1 MMQRKE
7 MLTWNDVDQLID
19 HLIPQFETEFDSM
32 IMITHGGIIPGG
44 LISEALQLDTILTAA
59 VDFPSELQME
69 DERKKGRLLAWPQF
83 VQFPDNK
90 LLSGKRVIVM
100 DDVWGS
106 GRTIT
111 AVRNRVVS
119 AGGQPYTCVLHFNPY
134 RNLFGSI
141 RPDYFAAITDAHIIY
156 PWEINR
162 GPEAVILNGG
172 SNE

>member
-19 HLIPQFETEFDSM
+19 HLLPQFETKFDAM

-44 LISEALQLDTILTAA
+44 MISEALQLDAILTAA
-59 VDFPSELQME
+59 VDFPNELQME
-69 DERKKGRLLAWPQF
+69 DDRKQGRLLAWPKF
-83 VQFPDNK
+83 VQFPDDS
-90 LLSGKRVIVM
+90 LLQGQRVLVM

-111 AVRNRVVS
+111 AVRNRIFS
-119 AGGQPYTCVLHFNPY
+119 AGGQPFTCVLHFNPY
-134 RNLFGSI
+134 RNLFGSV

-156 PWEINR
+156 PWEVDR
-162 GPEAVILNGG
+162 GRDVVPAAGRG
-172 SNE
+172 